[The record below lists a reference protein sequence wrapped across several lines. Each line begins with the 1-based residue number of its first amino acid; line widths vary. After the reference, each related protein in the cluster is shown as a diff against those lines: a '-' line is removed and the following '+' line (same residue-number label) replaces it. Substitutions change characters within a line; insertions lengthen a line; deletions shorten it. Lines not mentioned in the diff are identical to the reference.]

1 MKDLVIKNGTIVTPK
16 ETLRADILIRGE
28 KIEALLTPGTPVA
41 GAEVFDAEGKTL
53 IPGCVDAHTHMMD
66 PGTTENEEFPLGTK
80 AAAMGG
86 VTTVIDHHRTVPA
99 VYSVGPLREKIEY
112 LNTRACVDFG
122 LKGGISP
129 DNLAELE
136 AMWQAGITG
145 FKTFTCNLHGVK
157 AMNSDVLLSSFEEVK
172 RLGGTVLI
180 HCEDEGIL
188 CHYERALKKEGR
200 TDNGSH
206 WIWRNKAAERVAT
219 DMVIELAEL
228 SGCRVVIAHVSQ
240 GSILRKIRAARER
253 GVHIYAESCPHYLY
267 LTYEDLLERGPW
279 VKFTPPMNTQ
289 EGRDEL
295 RRLFA
300 AGYVTTIGSDHCP
313 YPYEVKKAGEEDIWK
328 APNGIPGVETSL
340 RVMLNNVN
348 EGCYPLSRVVECM
361 CENPAKIYG
370 LYPRKGHIAPGA
382 DADIVVLNMETR
394 ETLKNED
401 VTSKCHWTPYAGKT
415 LQGVAESVFLRGKLI
430 VDHRKYVGS
439 VGDGRFQPRET
450 PMDV

>member
-1 MKDLVIKNGTIVTPK
+1 
-16 ETLRADILIRGE
+16 
-28 KIEALLTPGTPVA
+28 
-41 GAEVFDAEGKTL
+41 
-53 IPGCVDAHTHMMD
+53 MMD

-188 CHYERALKKEGR
+188 AIIERALKKEGR

-240 GSILRKIRAARER
+240 GSYCARYARRASGGRALSMRRAAR
-253 GVHIYAESCPHYLY
+253 IILY

-313 YPYEVKKAGEEDIWK
+313 YPYEVKKAGEEDI
-328 APNGIPGVETSL
+328 
-340 RVMLNNVN
+340 
-348 EGCYPLSRVVECM
+348 
-361 CENPAKIYG
+361 
-370 LYPRKGHIAPGA
+370 
-382 DADIVVLNMETR
+382 
-394 ETLKNED
+394 
-401 VTSKCHWTPYAGKT
+401 
-415 LQGVAESVFLRGKLI
+415 
-430 VDHRKYVGS
+430 
-439 VGDGRFQPRET
+439 
-450 PMDV
+450 